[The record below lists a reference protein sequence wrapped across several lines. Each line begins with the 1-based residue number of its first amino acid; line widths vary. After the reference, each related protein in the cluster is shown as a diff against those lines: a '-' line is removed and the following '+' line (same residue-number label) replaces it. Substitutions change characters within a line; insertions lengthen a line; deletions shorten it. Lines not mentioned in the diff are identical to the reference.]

1 MDSSTSGGLDSMSD
15 EYTGKSSTPAA
26 KMILESS
33 PQRRSEKQSEHDS
46 DMVNETTDDRPSLSL
61 DHSNRNIGLDYRR
74 ELIGNMTEDVGG
86 VSCVLGQLGTV
97 GFVVCVGFRL
107 SPVCVGYIDR

>member
-61 DHSNRNIGLDYRR
+61 DHSNRNIGLDYWR
-74 ELIGNMTEDVGG
+74 ELIGKYDGRCGRCELCARVARDCGLC
-86 VSCVLGQLGTV
+86 CVLGLGSLL
-97 GFVVCVGFRL
+97 FA
-107 SPVCVGYIDR
+107 SDI